1 MLIQIL
7 FYIYCAGIVGVA
19 LYECKMFAENIKK
32 LQRTSSFIF
41 LVLEVMKKISVGF
54 LWPIVGILFII
65 QMPFAKGAL
74 DEMNSLLSD
83 YNGYPDDED

>member
-41 LVLEVMKKISVGF
+41 LVLEVLKGCAKGF
-54 LWPIVGILFII
+54 VWPVTGVLFILQI
-65 QMPFAKGAL
+65 PFAKGAL
-74 DEMNSLLSD
+74 EDMGELLQD
-83 YNGYPDDED
+83 YQGYDDEE